1 MERNPD
7 DSARPE
13 QQDEESFAE
22 GQAEIGAEDEVV
34 RDFAEGQEHGKKH
47 HRGDFAEGQE
57 HHDHADAD
65 REGDF
70 AEGQKQD
77 PTSR

>member
-13 QQDEESFAE
+13 QVGEEGFAE
-22 GQAEIGAEDEVV
+22 GQAREDDVEVV
-34 RDFAEGQEHGKKH
+34 RDFAEGQERHDK
-47 HRGDFAEGQE
+47 RSSTGDFAEGQE
-57 HHDHADAD
+57 HHDHAEEDP
-65 REGDF
+65 EGDF

>member
-13 QQDEESFAE
+13 QLDEESFAE
-22 GQAEIGAEDEVV
+22 GQARREDDVEIA
-34 RDFAEGQEHGKKH
+34 RDFAEGQEHTHVH

-57 HHDHADAD
+57 RHDHAEEGP
-65 REGDF
+65 EGDF
-70 AEGQKQD
+70 AEGQKED
-77 PTSR
+77 PRSR

>member
-13 QQDEESFAE
+13 QLDEESFAE
-22 GQAEIGAEDEVV
+22 GQAREDDVEVA
-34 RDFAEGQEHGKKH
+34 RDFAEGQEHRRVQW
-47 HRGDFAEGQE
+47 RGDFAEGQE
-57 HHDHADAD
+57 HHNHAELDS
-65 REGDF
+65 EGDF

>member
-13 QQDEESFAE
+13 QRDEEGFGE
-22 GQAEIGAEDEVV
+22 GQAQIGEEDEVV
-34 RDFAEGQEHGKKH
+34 RDFAEGQEH
-47 HRGDFAEGQE
+47 
-57 HHDHADAD
+57 HDHAEEDP
-65 REGDF
+65 EGDF